1 MGWSYLGEFMK
12 VQGVNSAFTGS
23 LTRLGEEDKTIRLT
37 DIEVYIIIY
46 QIFVST
52 VLA

>member
-1 MGWSYLGEFMK
+1 MK

-23 LTRLGEEDKTIRLT
+23 LTRLGQEDKTIRLT

-52 VLA
+52 VLASV